1 MDYRGEDESGQ
12 SRGQLAT
19 SEPVMLEVADEAA
32 VLAAI
37 AEADKRSEQQLSEI
51 IERQL
56 SSGGDP
62 Q

>member
-1 MDYRGEDESGQ
+1 
-12 SRGQLAT
+12 
-19 SEPVMLEVADEAA
+19 VLEVADEAA

-56 SSGGDP
+56 SSGGEP